1 MILTELHTRNFKKLG
16 DRDFTFNTGLNFI
29 LGKNGAGKSTLTR
42 AIGAALFGVSALPGV
57 ADDVATWGK
66 ATWSVSLHFD
76 IAGSGYVVTR
86 SKSSAS
92 LYRDKELIA
101 SGNTPVTKEIES
113 LLGLDVKDYHLFV
126 HSRQGETSYVLRY
139 GATALQRK
147 VEEFS
152 GVDVIDKV
160 QGLARSKQ
168 KVEVMGADSASAKL
182 LDGEYMRQVME
193 DLEAAVSRL
202 DQPVE
207 MMPELPSVEV
217 TVVRNGHRRY
227 LNYLA
232 EVNNYDTSKDL
243 LTEQLEGIVVP
254 PQPQPVN
261 SLQEALKEAK
271 SHQAAYEG
279 YHSTKKLLTSKL
291 ADLTEPE
298 LPEPKEFPEGI
309 EEQQA
314 ALGQEVAE
322 LRVSVCNLKKAVSE
336 GVCNACGTILA
347 GNLERHKTELQDAQD
362 KLSAS
367 ESKLDEV
374 ARIGRAQAVYRQKVT
389 AYVTALNA
397 YNSTRAK
404 LEEQMSE
411 LTEPAD
417 YSDKIFDL
425 RKQLDEVEKLQE
437 AYESAVR
444 RSNEVKRKLNSL
456 AAPQEVAEVTEQQVV
471 AAEKEW
477 ESYHVAK
484 SVAERDR
491 AERVAAQSKLDAAE
505 REIERQEGLTL
516 EVQDRTKLAE
526 LYSQLAVFLADRR
539 DRYLKEVWSN
549 ILVRA
554 SEQLNHVTSG
564 WLTGVKLLDGK
575 FLFEEEGAWIPVIE
589 ASGAQSAFIGTALRL
604 SMNRVLYGSDSY
616 LIFDEPTADMTEEN
630 SRALVAGI
638 AGAAKQVF
646 VVTHR
651 ESDQGLA
658 DNVVEV

>member
-16 DRDFTFNTGLNFI
+16 DRDFTFSTGLNFI

-374 ARIGRAQAVYRQKVT
+374 ARIGRARAVYRQKVT

-456 AAPQEVAEVTEQQVV
+456 AAPQEAAEVTEQQVV

>member
-254 PQPQPVN
+254 PQPEPVN

>member
-16 DRDFTFNTGLNFI
+16 DRDFTFSTGLNFI

-202 DQPVE
+202 DQPLE

-227 LNYLA
+227 LNYLT
-232 EVNNYDTSKDL
+232 EVNNYNTSKDL

-254 PQPQPVN
+254 PQPEPVN
-261 SLQEALKEAK
+261 SLQAALKEAK
-271 SHQAAYEG
+271 SHQATYEG

-298 LPEPKEFPEGI
+298 PPEPAEFPEGI

-314 ALGQEVAE
+314 ALEQEVAE
-322 LRVSVCNLKKAVSE
+322 LRASVRNLKKAVSE

-411 LTEPAD
+411 LTEPVD

-505 REIERQEGLTL
+505 REIKRQEGLTL

-658 DNVVEV
+658 DSVVEV

>member
-16 DRDFTFNTGLNFI
+16 DRDFTFSTGLNFI

-374 ARIGRAQAVYRQKVT
+374 ARIGRARAVYRQKVT

-404 LEEQMSE
+404 LEEQMSG

>member
-16 DRDFTFNTGLNFI
+16 DRDFTFSTGLNFI

-42 AIGAALFGVSALPGV
+42 AIGTALFGVSALPGV

-92 LYRDKELIA
+92 LHRDKELIA

-202 DQPVE
+202 DQPLE

-232 EVNNYDTSKDL
+232 EVSNYATSKDL

-254 PQPQPVN
+254 PQPEPVN
-261 SLQEALKEAK
+261 SLQAALKEAK

-298 LPEPKEFPEGI
+298 LPEPAEFPEGI

-314 ALGQEVAE
+314 ALEQEVAE
-322 LRVSVCNLKKAVSE
+322 LRASVRNLKKAVSE
-336 GVCNACGTILA
+336 GVCNACGTILV

-658 DNVVEV
+658 DSVVEV

>member
-16 DRDFTFNTGLNFI
+16 DRDFTFSTGLNFI

-254 PQPQPVN
+254 PQPEPVN

-404 LEEQMSE
+404 LEEQMSG

>member
-16 DRDFTFNTGLNFI
+16 DRDFTFSTGLNFI

-374 ARIGRAQAVYRQKVT
+374 ARIGRARAVYRQKVT

>member
-16 DRDFTFNTGLNFI
+16 DRDFTFSTGLNFI

-254 PQPQPVN
+254 PQPEPVN

>member
-16 DRDFTFNTGLNFI
+16 DRDFTFSTGLNFI

>member
-1 MILTELHTRNFKKLG
+1 
-16 DRDFTFNTGLNFI
+16 
-29 LGKNGAGKSTLTR
+29 
-42 AIGAALFGVSALPGV
+42 
-57 ADDVATWGK
+57 
-66 ATWSVSLHFD
+66 
-76 IAGSGYVVTR
+76 
-86 SKSSAS
+86 
-92 LYRDKELIA
+92 
-101 SGNTPVTKEIES
+101 
-113 LLGLDVKDYHLFV
+113 
-126 HSRQGETSYVLRY
+126 
-139 GATALQRK
+139 
-147 VEEFS
+147 
-152 GVDVIDKV
+152 
-160 QGLARSKQ
+160 
-168 KVEVMGADSASAKL
+168 
-182 LDGEYMRQVME
+182 
-193 DLEAAVSRL
+193 
-202 DQPVE
+202 
-207 MMPELPSVEV
+207 
-217 TVVRNGHRRY
+217 
-227 LNYLA
+227 
-232 EVNNYDTSKDL
+232 
-243 LTEQLEGIVVP
+243 
-254 PQPQPVN
+254 
-261 SLQEALKEAK
+261 
-271 SHQAAYEG
+271 
-279 YHSTKKLLTSKL
+279 
-291 ADLTEPE
+291 
-298 LPEPKEFPEGI
+298 
-309 EEQQA
+309 
-314 ALGQEVAE
+314 
-322 LRVSVCNLKKAVSE
+322 VSE

-437 AYESAVR
+437 AYESAMR

-456 AAPQEVAEVTEQQVV
+456 AAPQEAAEVTEQQVV